1 MGTNGPRKWPGI
13 ANPVPIGQSGAN
25 PPIRCQSANPVP
37 ILCQSCANP
46 VPIGQSCANP
56 VPIGQSCAN
65 RPIWCQSGANRAFCH
80 LCKSYFK
87 LPVQCHPANAVPIC
101 QPIANIAYYCM
112 PVSPS
117 VNGRVVSDSL
127 QLKVDWHSIGIQSSQ
142 SWIFGRQM
150 CI

>member
-25 PPIRCQSANPVP
+25 PVPIRQSGANRP
-37 ILCQSCANP
+37 IQC
-46 VPIGQSCANP
+46 QSCANP

-87 LPVQCHPANAVPIC
+87 LPVQCHSANAVPIC